1 MDLGGT
7 QKGPGAATQE
17 DLEMK
22 AGVSGIQKRAPD
34 RESTCVP
41 GASIAEVLRLLSAG
55 ATGAILMALG
65 EGPLRTK
72 NLTERVPGYA
82 PRTIYRYAGKLA
94 ELDVVEREEEP
105 GVPSKVVHTL
115 SDPCGTELYNLVN
128 RFADASL
135 TRLPD
140 GRIDAHAWA
149 SLGLLADMWESGM
162 VEELSCDPRSPTE
175 LARGAH
181 DLSYH
186 QVNRRA
192 GLFTTAGLLCEEP
205 GPGRRRCYALTEK
218 TRRTMGMIAGI
229 GRWRHHHVIAED
241 EEGMTREEM
250 ATLLRTALPLVEA
263 PEHAGKC
270 LKLQVV
276 GKDEPAGAEG
286 DVVWAEVE
294 EDGTLHSCADPTPHT
309 DGWGRGKIET
319 WIPAILDRKPKRV
332 LVGGDEDLIAYCLTR
347 LHDVLWTPSPFGSE

>member
-1 MDLGGT
+1 MTTGL
-7 QKGPGAATQE
+7 PSSAE
-17 DLEMK
+17 
-22 AGVSGIQKRAPD
+22 
-34 RESTCVP
+34 
-41 GASIAEVLRLLSAG
+41 GASHDEEICVAGASTADVLRLLSAG

-94 ELDVVEREEEP
+94 ELEVIEREEEP
-105 GVPSKVVHTL
+105 GVPSKVIHTL
-115 SDPCGTELYNLVN
+115 TDPCGSELYTLVN

-149 SLGLLADMWESGM
+149 SLGLLADLWESEM
-162 VEELSCDPRSPTE
+162 IEELSCEARSPTE
-175 LARGAH
+175 LARGRH

-192 GLFTTAGLLCEEP
+192 GLFTAAGLLCEEP

-218 TRRTMGMIAGI
+218 TRRKMGLIVGI
-229 GRWRHHHVIAED
+229 GRWRHHHVVAED
-241 EEGMTREEM
+241 EEGLTQAETTT
-250 ATLLRTALPLVEA
+250 TLRAALPLIKL

-270 LKLQVV
+270 LKLSVLAE
-276 GKDEPAGAEG
+276 DEPHGGEG
-286 DVVWAEVE
+286 DAVFVEVE
-294 EDGTLHSCADPTPHT
+294 EDGAVHSCADPTSHV
-309 DGWGRGKIET
+309 DGWGRGRIKA
-319 WIPAILDRKPKRV
+319 WIPAILDGDSKQV
-332 LVGGDEDLIAYCLTR
+332 LLGGEEKLVSDCLTR
-347 LHDVLWTPSPFGSE
+347 LHEVLWTPSSF